1 MKDGKVFNPESW
13 MRQLYKSERETVL
26 NCIEESEGKEGFV
39 GAMSDHFPFITDDDK
54 RSLFDY
60 FQVDDQINYLRWL

>member
-1 MKDGKVFNPESW
+1 MKDGKEFNPENW

-26 NCIEESEGKEGFV
+26 NCLLESEGKEGFLEL
-39 GAMSDHFPFITDDDK
+39 MLDHFPFITIDDK
-54 RSLFDY
+54 STLFDY